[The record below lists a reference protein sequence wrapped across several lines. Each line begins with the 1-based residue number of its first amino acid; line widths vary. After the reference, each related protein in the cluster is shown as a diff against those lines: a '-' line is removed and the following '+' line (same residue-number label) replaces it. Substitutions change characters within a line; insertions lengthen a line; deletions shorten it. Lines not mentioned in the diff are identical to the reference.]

1 MPRPKNNAK
10 DLKLVSKRG
19 RGTFPPL
26 TVTSA
31 SLVIGGSDAAF
42 RELLGSL
49 LDVGSQ
55 VHELRSFI
63 AEQLGVSEPQYRVM
77 LAIAQ
82 MQKEEGVSV
91 GTVAERMWTTT
102 NFVTMEVRKLQ
113 ALGWVEKRQNPDD
126 GRGVLLC
133 MSQRGRDAF
142 STVIETIQSINNVMF
157 DHMTAEEFEVVGR
170 VTKRLVVHGRQALEL
185 ARARGLSAQPKTRQ
199 KLESPASNPRG
210 RR

>member
-1 MPRPKNNAK
+1 
-10 DLKLVSKRG
+10 
-19 RGTFPPL
+19 
-26 TVTSA
+26 VTSS
-31 SLVIGGSDAAF
+31 SLLVNGSDATF
-42 RELLGSL
+42 RELLGAL

-63 AEQLGVSEPQYRVM
+63 AGQLGVSEPQYRVL

-82 MQKEEGVSV
+82 MQKDEGVSV
-91 GTVAERMWTTT
+91 GAVAERMWVTT

-113 ALGWVEKRQNPDD
+113 AIGWVEKRQNPDD

-142 STVIETIQSINNVMF
+142 TTVIETVQSINDIMF
-157 DHMTAEEFEVVGR
+157 DHMTAEEFEVVRR
-170 VTKRLVVHGRQALEL
+170 VTKRLVVHGRRALEV
-185 ARARGLSAQPKTRQ
+185 ARVRGLSGAAKTQ
-199 KLESPASNPRG
+199 QELPASNPRG

>member
-1 MPRPKNNAK
+1 MARPKNNAK

-19 RGTFPPL
+19 NTPFPPL
-26 TVTSA
+26 TVTSS
-31 SLVIGGSDAAF
+31 SLLVNGSDATF
-42 RELLGSL
+42 RELLGAL

-63 AEQLGVSEPQYRVM
+63 AGQLGVSEPQYRVL

-82 MQKEEGVSV
+82 MQKDEGVSV
-91 GTVAERMWTTT
+91 GAVAERMWVTT

-113 ALGWVEKRQNPDD
+113 AIGWVEKRQNPDD

-142 STVIETIQSINNVMF
+142 TTVIEMVQSINDVMF
-157 DHMTAEEFEVVGR
+157 DHMTAEEFEVMGR
-170 VTKRLVVHGRQALEL
+170 VTRRLVVHGRRALEI
-185 ARARGLSAQPKTRQ
+185 ARVRGLSGPPKTQ
-199 KLESPASNPRG
+199 QELPAPNPRG

>member
-1 MPRPKNNAK
+1 MARPKNNAK

-19 RGTFPPL
+19 NPPFPPL
-26 TVTSA
+26 TVTSS
-31 SLVIGGSDAAF
+31 SLLVNGSDATF
-42 RELLGSL
+42 RELLGAL

-63 AEQLGVSEPQYRVM
+63 AGRLGVSEPQYRVL

-82 MQKEEGVSV
+82 MQKDEGVSV
-91 GTVAERMWTTT
+91 GAVAERMWVTT

-113 ALGWVEKRQNPDD
+113 AIGWVEKRQNPDD

-142 STVIETIQSINNVMF
+142 TTVIETVQSINDVMF
-157 DHMTAEEFEVVGR
+157 DHMTAEEFEVMGR
-170 VTKRLVVHGRQALEL
+170 VTKRLVVHGRQALEV
-185 ARARGLSAQPKTRQ
+185 ARVRGLSGPPKTQQ
-199 KLESPASNPRG
+199 KLPASNPRG